1 MAISAE
7 TKDCTALSD
16 AELEEMANIGVDI
29 PAGLD
34 IGIIGKQKDEWVL
47 ISLARDNN
55 KIIGYTFYTL
65 ERIGGTPCML
75 IGCQAVKRTNKRD
88 AALRALQSEQYHKTL
103 MAFPD
108 EDVVVGTRF
117 IQADGFLTFNGLQDI
132 VPRPD
137 YKPTGEERAWVR
149 RLAKRFGFENSI
161 DDKTSIITGNNSP
174 QPILDYETLKPEK
187 INQEWDQFFKPLNS
201 KRRDTLVVFGWAMA
215 EDLAKQKIGA

>member
-1 MAISAE
+1 MAIATE

-16 AELEEMANIGVDI
+16 AELEEMANLAVDT

-34 IGIIGKQKDEWVL
+34 IGIISKQKDAWVL
-47 ISLARDNN
+47 VSLARDNN
-55 KIIGYTFYTL
+55 KIVGFSFYTL
-65 ERIGGTPCML
+65 ERIGGTPCLL
-75 IGCQAVKRTNKRD
+75 IGCQAVRRNNKRD
-88 AALRALQSEQYHKTL
+88 AALRAVQNEQYHKTL

-108 EDVVVGTRF
+108 EDVVVGTRM
-117 IQADGFLTFNGLQDI
+117 IQADGYLVYKGIDDI

-149 RLAKRFGFENSI
+149 RLAKRFGYESSV
-161 DDKTSIITGNNSP
+161 DDRSSVISGDGSP

-187 INQEWDQFFKPLNS
+187 IDQELEQFFKPLNT

-215 EDLAKQKIGA
+215 EPLAAKKIGI

>member
-7 TKDCTALSD
+7 TKDTTALSD
-16 AELEEMANIGVDI
+16 TELEEMANLSIDT
-29 PAGLD
+29 PAGFD
-34 IGIIGKQKDEWVL
+34 IGLISKQKDAWVL
-47 ISLARDNN
+47 VSIARDNN
-55 KIIGYTFYTL
+55 KMVGFTFYTL

-75 IGCQAVKRTNKRD
+75 VGCQAVKRSNKRD
-88 AALRALQSEQYHKTL
+88 AALRAIQSEQYHKAL

-117 IQADGFLTFNGLQDI
+117 IQADGYLVFKGLEDI

-149 RLAKRFGFENSI
+149 RLAKRFGYENSV
-161 DDKTSIITGNNSP
+161 DDRTSIITGDNSP

-187 INQEWDQFFKPLNS
+187 IDMELDQFFKPLNMN
-201 KRRDTLVVFGWAMA
+201 RHDTLVVFGWAMA
-215 EDLAKQKIGA
+215 EPLAAQKLGI